1 MDGFQPWLVTT
12 LASVK
17 VVSPFMH
24 SRWGWPICET
34 VHFLGLSLLV
44 GAIGMFDLRLL
55 GMAKRVPIAAL
66 HRLIPW
72 GILGFIINVITGAM
86 FLVTE
91 PVEYI
96 YNPSFHFKML
106 FIALAGFNILV
117 FYLTVFRKAKALA
130 PGTEAPRSAKVIAS
144 ASLFLWIGVMV
155 WGRMLTFTRP
165 GWCGVEPVGFLS
177 SSFLPSCIPL
187 PK

>member
-1 MDGFQPWLVTT
+1 MDAFQAWLVTT

-17 VVSPFMH
+17 VLSPIMH
-24 SRWGWPICET
+24 STWGWPIAET
-34 VHFLGLSLLV
+34 VHFLGLSLLI

-66 HRLIPW
+66 HRLVRW
-72 GILGFIINVITGAM
+72 GILGFVINVITGAM

-91 PVEYI
+91 PYEYI

-106 FIALAGFNILV
+106 FMALAGFNILV
-117 FYLTVFRKAKALA
+117 FYLIVFRKVAALGSGA
-130 PGTEAPRSAKVIAS
+130 DAPRLAKVIGG

-155 WGRMLTFTRP
+155 WRRLLTFTRP
-165 GWCGVEPVGFLS
+165 GWCGIEPVGFFS
-177 SSFLPSCIPL
+177 TSFLSSCIPL